1 MELLGKNKSKIYRK
15 CKWLI
20 DFITLKLKSLSLPI
34 QIDFSLFGGYFFFNI
49 RNSFEMIKENKNVT
63 FDLI

>member
-1 MELLGKNKSKIYRK
+1 MELVGKNKSKIYRK

-34 QIDFSLFGGYFFFNI
+34 QIDFFFNI
-49 RNSFEMIKENKNVT
+49 RNSFEMIKENKNVV